1 MHYEFHIVLV
11 VIQGFAFDLQN
22 NLKLIYAL
30 VNHDAL
36 LYANKTCLYLQ
47 RLSQLHSVHF
57 VALVHHDHICLHF
70 ALVHGH

>member
-11 VIQGFAFDLQN
+11 VIQGFASDFQKPTQVQN

-36 LYANKTCLYLQ
+36 LYANKTWQYLQ
-47 RLSQLHSVHF
+47 RLSQVQR
-57 VALVHHDHICLHF
+57 ALT
-70 ALVHGH
+70 